1 MSVTVFGLDPSSK
14 HHENHKPIMH
24 SSGILKINNDIF
36 TSRGSL
42 RLYPQHY
49 DTPAQSILYGYNKA
63 CTAFANDSLLCEKI
77 FHYSLINDLM
87 WWKVWKN
94 KVCTKNKYLKCEW
107 HNNTQVPWSIL
118 ESISQLYKQN
128 TWLKYLTELQR
139 LVWKNMLQQCSQQP
153 ISETD
158 SGERCLREILERDA
172 WERDAWERCLR
183 DTFFIK

>member
-1 MSVTVFGLDPSSK
+1 MSVTVLGLDPSSK

-87 WWKVWKN
+87 
-94 KVCTKNKYLKCEW
+94 
-107 HNNTQVPWSIL
+107 
-118 ESISQLYKQN
+118 
-128 TWLKYLTELQR
+128 
-139 LVWKNMLQQCSQQP
+139 
-153 ISETD
+153 
-158 SGERCLREILERDA
+158 
-172 WERDAWERCLR
+172 
-183 DTFFIK
+183 